1 MVSSEAGMR
10 RREFIGIF
18 GLLGLLGGA
27 TLWRHLASL
36 WRPSFGEHAVQTVT
50 AVTDLMFPGEGLP
63 GATALG
69 IHNRIV
75 AMPDFHPMMT
85 DGVAWLDRWATSQGA
100 SNFLALDESARLA
113 AVGAAF
119 ASQDDDV
126 RQFVV
131 AIRNYGVLNY
141 YSDSVIKAAFRY
153 TGPPQPEGFP
163 DFQDAPK

>member
-18 GLLGLLGGA
+18 GLLGLGGA
-27 TLWRHLASL
+27 TLWRNLASF
-36 WRPSFGEHAVQTVT
+36 WRPSFGEHTVQTVT

-75 AMPDFHPMMT
+75 AMSDFHPIMSG
-85 DGVAWLDRWATSQGA
+85 GVDWLDKWATSQGA
-100 SNFLALDESARLA
+100 SDFLALDESARLA

-119 ASQDDDV
+119 ESEDDHA

-131 AIRNYGVLNY
+131 AIRYYGVLNY
-141 YSDSVIKAAFRY
+141 YSEPVIKAAFPY

>member
-1 MVSSEAGMR
+1 MR

-18 GLLGLLGGA
+18 GLLGLLGGP
-27 TLWRHLASL
+27 TLWRHLTSF
-36 WRPSFGEHAVQTVT
+36 WRPSFGDHTVQTVT

-75 AMPDFHPMMT
+75 AMSDFHPKMT
-85 DGVAWLDRWATSQGA
+85 NGVDWLDRWATNHGA
-100 SNFLALDESARLA
+100 SDFLALDESARSA

-119 ASQDDDV
+119 ESEDDDAK
-126 RQFVV
+126 QFVG
-131 AIRNYGVLNY
+131 AIRYHGVLNY
-141 YSDSVIKAAFRY
+141 YSEPVIKAAFPY

-163 DFQDAPK
+163 DFQDPPK

>member
-1 MVSSEAGMR
+1 MR

-18 GLLGLLGGA
+18 GLLGLGGA
-27 TLWRHLASL
+27 TLWRNLASF
-36 WRPSFGEHAVQTVT
+36 WRPSIGEHTVQTVT

-69 IHNRIV
+69 IHHRIV
-75 AMPDFHPMMT
+75 AMSDFHPIMSG
-85 DGVAWLDRWATSQGA
+85 GVDWLDKWATSQGA
-100 SNFLALDESARLA
+100 SDFLALDESARLA

-119 ASQDDDV
+119 ESEDDHA

-131 AIRNYGVLNY
+131 AIRYYGVLNY
-141 YSDSVIKAAFRY
+141 YSEPVIKAAFPY

>member
-1 MVSSEAGMR
+1 MR
-10 RREFIGIF
+10 RREFIGIL

-27 TLWRHLASL
+27 TLWRHLTSF
-36 WRPSFGEHAVQTVT
+36 WRPSFGERTVQTVT

-75 AMPDFHPMMT
+75 AMPDFHSKMT
-85 DGVAWLDRWATSQGA
+85 NGVDWLDRWATNQGA
-100 SNFLALDESARLA
+100 SDFLALDEGARLA

-119 ASQDDDV
+119 ESDDDDA
-126 RQFVV
+126 RQFIV
-131 AIRNYGVLNY
+131 AIRYYGVLNY
-141 YSDSVIKAAFRY
+141 YSEPVIKAAFSY

-163 DFQDAPK
+163 DFQDPPK